1 MEITNRKLIDYIC
14 NSIDCSQKL
23 IASLIGVSESTLS
36 DNAKKS
42 VVETLSKKTGKRL
55 LHLFVVVASL
65 VEEGLSPKAIYNILI
80 MPSYRD
86 LEGVPRSI
94 SILITEGKESLNFII
109 EVVKK
114 SKETYLAKLK
124 RNQELKVQVLDLMR
138 A

>member
-109 EVVKK
+109 EVAKK